1 MSLGLFD
8 LEPQIKTIQAV
19 HQIYIFFCL
28 YFFVLG
34 DSIKNIASNW
44 KLLTGGGQIPGLK
57 CPISERM
64 IWFQRAI

>member
-44 KLLTGGGQIPGLK
+44 KLLTGGG
-57 CPISERM
+57 R
-64 IWFQRAI
+64 FQG